1 VIKCSEGLNSKAVI
15 LRMDNGMEVV
25 AKLPNPGA
33 GAAKYATASEVAT
46 HELVSLFPVILQG
59 YFV

>member
-1 VIKCSEGLNSKAVI
+1 
-15 LRMDNGMEVV
+15 MDNGMEVV

-33 GAAKYATASEVAT
+33 GASKYATASEVAT
-46 HELVSLFPVILQG
+46 HELVSFSIVILRD